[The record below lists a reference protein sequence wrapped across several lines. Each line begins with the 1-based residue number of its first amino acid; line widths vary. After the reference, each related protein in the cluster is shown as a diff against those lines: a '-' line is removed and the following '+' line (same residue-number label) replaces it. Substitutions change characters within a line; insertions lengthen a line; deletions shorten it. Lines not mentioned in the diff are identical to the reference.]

1 MRTGAAIVLAV
12 LGLAAQAAHAAA
24 DDARDWIERMSEALA
39 SRNYV
44 GLFTHATS
52 HQSETMR
59 IVHRV
64 GKDGSSTERLVSL
77 DGSGREIVRTPHEV
91 HVYMPDRGIVL
102 VEPRTDEGSLA
113 KALPVPGPKLDALY
127 TLSLRDGKKVLGRD
141 VVVIDIRPNDAHRY
155 GYRLWL
161 DEETAMPLRTV
172 VADGLGRPIEQISFT
187 QLEMPRRI
195 DPKEV
200 EPSIDASGYR
210 WVRSAR
216 PAPEPRTTVAGWRP
230 LKLPPGF
237 RLVASRV
244 QAVPGVALPVQ
255 HLIFSDGFASI
266 SVFIEPGSPTGPA
279 PPQASSVGSA
289 NAFTTFVAGHVVT
302 AVGEV
307 PLETVR
313 DVATS
318 VVPGEAGQA
327 SATPMPSR

>member
-1 MRTGAAIVLAV
+1 
-12 LGLAAQAAHAAA
+12 
-24 DDARDWIERMSEALA
+24 
-39 SRNYV
+39 
-44 GLFTHATS
+44 
-52 HQSETMR
+52 
-59 IVHRV
+59 
-64 GKDGSSTERLVSL
+64 
-77 DGSGREIVRTPHEV
+77 V

-102 VEPRTDEGSLA
+102 VEPRTDDGSLA
-113 KALPVPGPKLDALY
+113 KALPVPGPQLDALY
-127 TLSLRDGKKVLGRD
+127 TLSLRDGKKLLGRD

-172 VADGLGRPIEQISFT
+172 VADGLGRPVEQISFT

-200 EPSIDASGYR
+200 EASIDASGFR

-216 PAPEPRTTVAGWRP
+216 PAPEPRTTLAGWRP

-279 PPQASSVGSA
+279 PPQASTVGSA

-318 VVPGEAGQA
+318 VVPGGAGQ
-327 SATPMPSR
+327 TPAVPVAPR

>member
-1 MRTGAAIVLAV
+1 MRTGAAIVLAA
-12 LGLAAQAAHAAA
+12 LGLASQAAHAAA

-52 HQSETMR
+52 RQSETMR

-64 GKDGSSTERLVSL
+64 GKEGSTERLVSL
-77 DGSGREIVRTPHEV
+77 DGSGREIIRTPHEV
-91 HVYMPDRGIVL
+91 HVYMPDRGVVL
-102 VEPRTDEGSLA
+102 VEPRTDQGSLA

-172 VADGLGRPIEQISFT
+172 VADGFGRPIEQISFT

-200 EPSIDASGYR
+200 EASIDASGFR
-210 WVRSAR
+210 WVRSTR

-266 SVFIEPGSPTGPA
+266 SVFIEPGSPTGPT

-318 VVPGEAGQA
+318 LVPGGAAEMPAA
-327 SATPMPSR
+327 PVSAR